1 MALEMGAAR
10 GIRGLLIDRSCCRS
24 HDAETHAMARLDS
37 SRQKHD
43 RAIHSPDY
51 DRDATG
57 GIAFTV
63 MIHRVRALTLWI
75 YTSHD

>member
-1 MALEMGAAR
+1 
-10 GIRGLLIDRSCCRS
+10 
-24 HDAETHAMARLDS
+24 MARLDS

>member
-1 MALEMGAAR
+1 
-10 GIRGLLIDRSCCRS
+10 
-24 HDAETHAMARLDS
+24 MARLDS

-57 GIAFTV
+57 EIVFTV
-63 MIHRVRALTLWI
+63 MVHRVRALTVRILHE
-75 YTSHD
+75 S